1 MKISLFITVSAI
13 FALSLAPN
21 LVLAPPP
28 PAGAT
33 CNISCTVADIA
44 EWSDTSSPTINLP
57 ELTAKNSRV
66 SASPVRNSTKAG
78 KPQKARISNGA
89 SPSLVLYTNADV
101 KITANS
107 SASALPR
114 SPYGQRSKDDNHKLV
129 TVYKLEYDTA
139 DTITVWSSYGSLLS
153 NDSAV
158 KHISADGAAELT
170 LSFTVSSDTKAIG
183 DSGEHSAA
191 LTLTACW
198 KS

>member
-1 MKISLFITVSAI
+1 MKISVFITVSAAI
-13 FALSLAPN
+13 ALSLTPN
-21 LVLAPPP
+21 LALAPPP

-44 EWSDTSSPTINLP
+44 EWSDTSSPTINP
-57 ELTAKNSRV
+57 TELTTQNSR
-66 SASPVRNSTKAG
+66 G
-78 KPQKARISNGA
+78 D
-89 SPSLVLYTNADV
+89 SLVLYTNADV

-107 SASALPR
+107 SASA
-114 SPYGQRSKDDNHKLV
+114 QRSKDDNHKLV

-139 DTITVWSSYGSLLS
+139 DTITVWSTYGSLLN

-158 KHISADGAAELT
+158 KHISADGAGELT
-170 LSFTVSSDTKAIG
+170 LSVTVSNDSGAIG
-183 DSGEHSAA
+183 DSGEYSAA

>member
-1 MKISLFITVSAI
+1 VKTSLFITVSAI

-21 LVLAPPP
+21 LVLAPPPP

-57 ELTAKNSRV
+57 EPTTQNSRG
-66 SASPVRNSTKAG
+66 SAHD
-78 KPQKARISNGA
+78 
-89 SPSLVLYTNADV
+89 SLVLYTNGDV
-101 KITANS
+101 KITADS
-107 SASALPR
+107 SASA
-114 SPYGQRSKDDNHKLV
+114 QRSKDDNHKLV
-129 TVYKLEYDTA
+129 TVYMLEYDTA
-139 DTITVWSSYGSLLS
+139 DTITVWSTYDSLLS

-158 KHISADGAAELT
+158 KHISADGAAEVT
-170 LSFTVSSDTKAIG
+170 ISVTVSNDSGAIG

>member
-1 MKISLFITVSAI
+1 MKISVFITVSAA

-57 ELTAKNSRV
+57 ELTTQNSRV
-66 SASPVRNSTKAG
+66 SAG
-78 KPQKARISNGA
+78 I
-89 SPSLVLYTNADV
+89 SLVLYTNGDV

-107 SASALPR
+107 SASALPG
-114 SPYGQRSKDDNHKLV
+114 SPYGQRSKNDNHKLV

-139 DTITVWSSYGSLLS
+139 DTITAWSSYSSLL
-153 NDSAV
+153 NNNSAA

-170 LSFTVSSDTKAIG
+170 LSFTASNDSGAIG
-183 DSGEHSAA
+183 DSGEHST

>member
-1 MKISLFITVSAI
+1 MSAI

-57 ELTAKNSRV
+57 ELTTQNSQV
-66 SASPVRNSTKAG
+66 SAHDSF
-78 KPQKARISNGA
+78 
-89 SPSLVLYTNADV
+89 VLYTNGDV

-107 SASALPR
+107 SASALPG

-129 TVYKLEYDTA
+129 TVYELEYDTA

-158 KHISADGAAELT
+158 KHISADGAAEAA
-170 LSFTVSSDTKAIG
+170 LSFTASNDSGAIG

>member
-1 MKISLFITVSAI
+1 MKISVFITVSAAI
-13 FALSLAPN
+13 ALSLTPN

-57 ELTAKNSRV
+57 ELTTQNSYV
-66 SASPVRNSTKAG
+66 SAHD
-78 KPQKARISNGA
+78 
-89 SPSLVLYTNADV
+89 SLVLYTNGDV

-107 SASALPR
+107 SASA
-114 SPYGQRSKDDNHKLV
+114 QRSKDDNHKLV

-139 DTITVWSSYGSLLS
+139 DTITVWSCYGSLLS

-158 KHISADGAAELT
+158 KHISADGAGEVA
-170 LSFTVSSDTKAIG
+170 LSVTVSNDSGAIG
-183 DSGEHSAA
+183 DSGKHSAA

>member
-1 MKISLFITVSAI
+1 MKISVFITVSAAI
-13 FALSLAPN
+13 ALSLAPN
-21 LVLAPPP
+21 LALAPPP

-44 EWSDTSSPTINLP
+44 EWSDTSSPTINPP
-57 ELTAKNSRV
+57 ELTTKNSQV
-66 SASPVRNSTKAG
+66 S
-78 KPQKARISNGA
+78 A

-101 KITANS
+101 KITANN
-107 SASALPR
+107 SASALPG

-139 DTITVWSSYGSLLS
+139 DTITVWSTYGSLLS

-158 KHISADGAAELT
+158 KHISADAAAELT
-170 LSFTVSSDTKAIG
+170 LSVTVSNNNIAIG
-183 DSGEHSAA
+183 DSGEHSAT